1 MTPARNKPLASDVEQ
16 YIKKVANRG
25 RREGALALAKLMQE
39 ITGEPAKSYGYCVG
53 YGNYHY
59 RYDSGREGGA
69 PLVAF
74 AARKAN
80 MVVYIMPG
88 FSEYKDLLSQLG
100 KHRTGKSCLYRGRLK
115 SIDRDVLGQIVKE
128 SVFHMRRKY
137 NV

>member
-1 MTPARNKPLASDVEQ
+1 M
-16 YIKKVANRG
+16 
-25 RREGALALAKLMQE
+25 
-39 ITGEPAKSYGYCVG
+39 
-53 YGNYHY
+53 
-59 RYDSGREGGA
+59 
-69 PLVAF
+69 VAF

-88 FSEYKDLLSQLG
+88 FSEYKDLSSQLG